1 MNGVRAVVVQGRF
14 EGQVGDVVEDVEDG
28 ETDDDDG
35 ALLVV
40 MLQTDVEA
48 QSDSVDHAG
57 RNIKLTDTVIF
68 ELVLKL
74 AVMLRAGAFQGQ

>member
-1 MNGVRAVVVQGRF
+1 
-14 EGQVGDVVEDVEDG
+14 
-28 ETDDDDG
+28 
-35 ALLVV
+35 

-74 AVMLRAGAFQGQ
+74 AVLLRAGAFQG